1 MPTMNL
7 TPTLSQFL
15 IKELTD
21 HPQMHDLVAMMS
33 DLATIGKIISS
44 QTNRAG
50 LVDMTG
56 NAGSVNIQ
64 DEEVKKLDVFCN
76 ELCKNYLR
84 QTGNF
89 AAMASE
95 EEEGVVDM
103 GEYGKDAKYV
113 IAFDPLDGSANVDVN
128 LSVGTIFS
136 VQRLLPQ
143 LDRSDER
150 QFLQP
155 GSDQV
160 LAGYILYSASTV
172 IVFSWGDGVH
182 EFTLDQSLGEFLLSR
197 KNITIPDVCKIYS
210 FNEGNFKYLS
220 DKDKKFVEYL
230 KDEMKCD
237 CRYVSAMIADVHR
250 NLIKG
255 GVFIYPAVDKKGTG
269 EFKPKLRLNYEAK
282 PMAYLANQAGGDSTD
297 GEKSL
302 LDIAGESLHERVP
315 VFIGNKDLINYY
327 LNI

>member
-1 MPTMNL
+1 MNL
-7 TPTLSQFL
+7 SPTLSQFL

-21 HPQMHDLVAMMS
+21 HPEKHDLVAIMS

-44 QTNRAG
+44 HTNRAG
-50 LVDMTG
+50 LVGILGAANKT
-56 NAGSVNIQ
+56 NIQ
-64 DEEVKKLDVFCN
+64 EEEVQKLDEFCN
-76 ELCKNYLR
+76 DLCKSYLR
-84 QTGNF
+84 QTGHF

-95 EEEGVVDM
+95 EEDGVVDM
-103 GEYGKDAKYV
+103 GEFGQDAKYV

-136 VQRLLPQ
+136 VNKLLTDF
-143 LDRSDER
+143 DRTDER

-155 GSDQV
+155 GHKQV

-172 IVFSWGDGVH
+172 IVFSWGSGVY
-182 EFTLDQSLGEFLLSR
+182 EFTLDQGLGEFLLSR
-197 KNITIPDVCKIYS
+197 EKMMIPEVCKIYS

-220 DKDKKFVEYL
+220 PKDKKFIEYL
-230 KDEMKCD
+230 RDEKKCD
-237 CRYVSAMIADVHR
+237 CRYVSAMVADIHR

-255 GVFIYPAVDKKGTG
+255 GVFIYPATDKKGTG
-269 EFKPKLRLNYEAK
+269 EYKAKLRLNYEAK
-282 PMAYLANQAGGDSTD
+282 PMAYLAEQADGASTD

-302 LDIAGESLHERVP
+302 LDIAGESLHQRVS
-315 VFIGNKDLINYY
+315 VFIGNKDFINYY